1 MESEI
6 SAAFDS
12 GEPEDIL
19 SRAFKLTVTRED
31 ICTLQ
36 PLGWLNDRVWDPALP
51 GKSPLPGHRSLPGA
65 PLQSPEIAVHS
76 LFWVLCGLLFLEAF
90 TWMMQLPG
98 VSLGYQSGCEGF
110 NQQHK
115 SSSVKFWE
123 QKLPKAGVFSAQ
135 G

>member
-36 PLGWLNDRVWDPALP
+36 PLGWLNDKVRDPALP
-51 GKSPLPGHRSLPGA
+51 GKSP
-65 PLQSPEIAVHS
+65 HS
-76 LFWVLCGLLFLEAF
+76 LGTAIFQELHCRA
-90 TWMMQLPG
+90 
-98 VSLGYQSGCEGF
+98 
-110 NQQHK
+110 
-115 SSSVKFWE
+115 
-123 QKLPKAGVFSAQ
+123 QK
-135 G
+135 